1 MSKNNLAWSSPNWS
15 DEFKVEF
22 DLIINKQIP
31 GSWKNLLHMTT
42 GENGGASGR
51 IPAIF
56 LINDEIY
63 PCYHVNGNA
72 NYYKVFKYN
81 LNQQYHFVISQQYNS
96 DGEAIYGINING
108 EDFDKVINTT
118 PKNFTD
124 VKLYLSD
131 NWHDSFGPYGKL
143 SNLKFAD
150 LRSQPKPQ
158 SKHSSLF
165 LLPSPKVVLL
175 FQISIALFLTH
186 LCHFLKKK

>member
-1 MSKNNLAWSSPNWS
+1 MYGFSKLGDVALSKNNLAWSSPNWS

-31 GSWKNLLHMTT
+31 GTWKNLLHMTT

-56 LINDEIY
+56 LINNEIY
-63 PCYHVNGNA
+63 PCYHVNGNG
-72 NYYKVFKYN
+72 NYYKVFKYD

-96 DGEAIYGINING
+96 DGEAIYGITING

-131 NWHDSFGPYGKL
+131 NWYDSFGPYGKL

-158 SKHSSLF
+158 SKHFSLF
-165 LLPSPKVVLL
+165 LLP
-175 FQISIALFLTH
+175 
-186 LCHFLKKK
+186 LCFVQPN